1 MKKAKLLS
9 LCLAGAMLFSGCAP
23 KSDAPVDNKSGMT
36 AGTYEAT
43 AKGFGGDL
51 KISVTVDADKITA
64 IDVLEN
70 SETEAIGGAALP
82 TLVQE
87 VLDSQSIAIDTVS
100 GATVT
105 SNGFIEAL
113 KDALTQAGA
122 DLDKMSQAVTGNTEK
137 ETVELTTDILVIGA
151 GGAGLTASLSALQEG
166 NKVVL
171 LEKMSFA
178 GGASSMAGAGTTA
191 TGSKWQIES
200 GYEDS
205 PEMLKADMLANGHN
219 YNDEA
224 TLDIFVNT
232 VGAAFDWLVDPEG
245 ANVEYDNSEP
255 GRTYSGV
262 GRGAGVV
269 KTLLQRVE
277 DAGGDVYLNTAGT
290 ELIIEN
296 GKVVG
301 AKAESKDKIYT
312 VNAKAVILA
321 TGGFGANDELVPA
334 EYQEFVYAGA
344 AGATG
349 DAIEMTKAVDA
360 DLINMEF
367 VNVQPNSIVM
377 PSGLGQYCNPG
388 VGGAYATSGA
398 FLVNENGVRFANEQG
413 KAYDLIQAMKQ
424 NKTNYLILDQA
435 SFDAFNKGMI
445 GSAIYT
451 EENVKEWLENNGS
464 SNPVMV
470 KGETLE
476 DLAKTLN
483 LPEGSLTAAA
493 EKYNADVAAGTDEF
507 GRKLTVEISN
517 DGPYYAVQMWLR
529 YYATLGGLHINDQMQ
544 VLNTNQEAVDGLF
557 AAGEVVGGLEGDIYY
572 GGSLFGWAMTSGR
585 NAGVSASSMIK

>member
-1 MKKAKLLS
+1 
-9 LCLAGAMLFSGCAP
+9 
-23 KSDAPVDNKSGMT
+23 
-36 AGTYEAT
+36 
-43 AKGFGGDL
+43 
-51 KISVTVDADKITA
+51 
-64 IDVLEN
+64 
-70 SETEAIGGAALP
+70 
-82 TLVQE
+82 
-87 VLDSQSIAIDTVS
+87 
-100 GATVT
+100 
-105 SNGFIEAL
+105 
-113 KDALTQAGA
+113 
-122 DLDKMSQAVTGNTEK
+122 
-137 ETVELTTDILVIGA
+137 
-151 GGAGLTASLSALQEG
+151 
-166 NKVVL
+166 
-171 LEKMSFA
+171 
-178 GGASSMAGAGTTA
+178 
-191 TGSKWQIES
+191 
-200 GYEDS
+200 
-205 PEMLKADMLANGHN
+205 
-219 YNDEA
+219 
-224 TLDIFVNT
+224 
-232 VGAAFDWLVDPEG
+232 
-245 ANVEYDNSEP
+245 
-255 GRTYSGV
+255 
-262 GRGAGVV
+262 
-269 KTLLQRVE
+269 
-277 DAGGDVYLNTAGT
+277 
-290 ELIIEN
+290 
-296 GKVVG
+296 
-301 AKAESKDKIYT
+301 
-312 VNAKAVILA
+312 
-321 TGGFGANDELVPA
+321 
-334 EYQEFVYAGA
+334 
-344 AGATG
+344 
-349 DAIEMTKAVDA
+349 
-360 DLINMEF
+360 MEF

-544 VLNTNQEAVDGLF
+544 VLNTKQEAVDGLF